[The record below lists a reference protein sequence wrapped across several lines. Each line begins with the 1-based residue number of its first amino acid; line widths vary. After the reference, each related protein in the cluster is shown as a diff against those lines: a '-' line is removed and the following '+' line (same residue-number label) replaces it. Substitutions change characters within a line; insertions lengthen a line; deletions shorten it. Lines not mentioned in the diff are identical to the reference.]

1 MLRCHLQIYA
11 GALALAFATS
21 AAAESTD
28 SSGFESRPSLRERAQ
43 RSRATLERI
52 DQQRGY
58 WQDRYRRLLVE
69 LSAAR
74 AEQKAAT
81 ADRRRDRN
89 KNRLRGE
96 LRRAADRRIEE
107 SEVRSQTAY
116 DEIVGF
122 YERARSQAIERSWLQ
137 QVEDEFGEMAGVLPD
152 RG

>member
-1 MLRCHLQIYA
+1 MLRTRIQLFTA
-11 GALALAFATS
+11 ALGLALTTS
-21 AAAESTD
+21 AAAESSESTA
-28 SSGFESRPSLRERAQ
+28 FESRASLSERAQ
-43 RSRATLERI
+43 RSRVTLERI

-81 ADRRRDRN
+81 ADRRRDRK

-96 LRRAADRRIEE
+96 VRKAADQRIEE
-107 SEVRSQTAY
+107 SKARSQTAY
-116 DEIVGF
+116 NEIVDF
-122 YERARSQAIERSWLQ
+122 YERARSEAIKRSWLQ
-137 QVEDEFGEMAGVLPD
+137 QVEDEFAEIAGGLPD